1 MGQITKE
8 MGKRIMKNIAIHTK
22 LMYAFQRIRKVE
34 IRPET
39 GISKMEFFA
48 LQAIGGYQQK
58 TGLPGIYVSELARN
72 LRIASSQTSR
82 MLKILE
88 ERELIGRE
96 IDNRDRR
103 NTYVFLTEQGR
114 EVCRETQDSMKCF
127 MKRVLQSMGEDR
139 VEELI
144 SLCNELAEVMER
156 EAMKNPGRPDWAADP
171 KQPGKD
177 NGDS

>member
-1 MGQITKE
+1 M
-8 MGKRIMKNIAIHTK
+8 
-22 LMYAFQRIRKVE
+22 
-34 IRPET
+34 
-39 GISKMEFFA
+39 
-48 LQAIGGYQQK
+48 
-58 TGLPGIYVSELARN
+58 
-72 LRIASSQTSR
+72 
-82 MLKILE
+82 
-88 ERELIGRE
+88 
-96 IDNRDRR
+96 
-103 NTYVFLTEQGR
+103 
-114 EVCRETQDSMKCF
+114 CRETQDSMKCF